1 MARKYPMTV
10 DEIVTS
16 YRQAKNPQLQIGVL
30 ADLNVCTRKEI
41 KDLLAEAG
49 VLKAPPENK
58 GGRPVTFDTELARRL
73 WGEGLTDTEIA
84 AQLGIPV
91 VRFAK
96 WRQRVGLLRPRTAQ
110 TRREDTTKKAGTGR
124 QRTGGTEHEEAE
136 CRCAAALRGGARRG
150 DGEGPAGTAGCGGGG
165 RVRRCAAGGQGLPV
179 HGDAPAG
186 GNAHRRG
193 GAGDVGG
200 ADGHAGGGVKNGKAL
215 APDRGEGCGDKAGFD
230 TAALMG
236 RRPALDARGTHVGTS
251 GRRYEGLKDKPY
263 IYTIRARAYL
273 RGS

>member
-96 WRQRVGLLRPRTAQ
+96 WRQRVGLLRPRTPQ
-110 TRREDTTKKAGTGR
+110 KNRTETEQEEQSVKK
-124 QRTGGTEHEEAE
+124 E
-136 CRCAAALRGGARRG
+136 CVEKSEVPAVTVKDLRVLLDAAA
-150 DGEGPAGTAGCGGGG
+150 
-165 RVRRCAAGGQGLPV
+165 AAGY
-179 HGDAPAG
+179 
-186 GNAHRRG
+186 
-193 GAGDVGG
+193 GDVPLEVKGCRFTEMHLRVETLIG
-200 ADGHAGGGVKNGKAL
+200 AE
-215 APDRGEGCGDKAGFD
+215 APGTLVE
-230 TAALMG
+230 LMAT
-236 RRPALDARGTHVGTS
+236 PAEA
-251 GRRYEGLKDKPY
+251 
-263 IYTIRARAYL
+263 
-273 RGS
+273 

>member
-10 DEIVTS
+10 EEIVTS

-96 WRQRVGLLRPRTAQ
+96 WRQRVGLLRPRTPQ
-110 TRREDTTKKAGTGR
+110 KNRTETEQEEQSVKK
-124 QRTGGTEHEEAE
+124 E
-136 CRCAAALRGGARRG
+136 CVEKSEVPAVTVKDLRVLLDAAA
-150 DGEGPAGTAGCGGGG
+150 
-165 RVRRCAAGGQGLPV
+165 AAGY
-179 HGDAPAG
+179 
-186 GNAHRRG
+186 
-193 GAGDVGG
+193 GDVPLEVKGCRFTEMHLRVETLIG
-200 ADGHAGGGVKNGKAL
+200 AEAPGAL
-215 APDRGEGCGDKAGFD
+215 VE
-230 TAALMG
+230 LMAT
-236 RRPALDARGTHVGTS
+236 PAEA
-251 GRRYEGLKDKPY
+251 
-263 IYTIRARAYL
+263 
-273 RGS
+273 

>member
-49 VLKAPPENK
+49 VLKATPENK

-73 WGEGLTDTEIA
+73 WSEGLTDTEIA

-96 WRQRVGLLRPRTAQ
+96 WRQRVGLLRPCTAQ
-110 TRREDTTKKAGTGR
+110 TRRENTTKKPAQAGSV
-124 QRTGGTEHEEAE
+124 QEEQSMKKQNVDAQPL
-136 CRCAAALRGGARRG
+136 CAAAPSAVTVKGLRALL
-150 DGEGPAGTAGCGGGG
+150 DAAE
-165 RVRRCAAGGQGLPV
+165 AAGY
-179 HGDAPAG
+179 
-186 GNAHRRG
+186 
-193 GAGDVGG
+193 GDVPLEVKGCRFAEMHLRVETLIG
-200 ADGHAGGGVKNGKAL
+200 AE
-215 APDRGEGCGDKAGFD
+215 APGTLVE
-230 TAALMG
+230 LMAT
-236 RRPALDARGTHVGTS
+236 PAEA
-251 GRRYEGLKDKPY
+251 
-263 IYTIRARAYL
+263 
-273 RGS
+273 

>member
-10 DEIVTS
+10 EEIVTS
-16 YRQAKNPQLQIGVL
+16 YRQAKNQQTQIGVL

-84 AQLGIPV
+84 VQLGIPV

-110 TRREDTTKKAGTGR
+110 TRRENTTKKPAQAGSV
-124 QRTGGTEHEEAE
+124 QEEQSMKKQNVDAQPL
-136 CRCAAALRGGARRG
+136 CAAVPCAVTVKGLRVLLDAAEAAGY
-150 DGEGPAGTAGCGGGG
+150 GEAPLVLGG
-165 RVRRCAAGGQGLPV
+165 RHLTELHLRVETLI
-179 HGDAPAG
+179 
-186 GNAHRRG
+186 
-193 GAGDVGG
+193 GAETPGTLVELQ
-200 ADGHAGGGVKNGKAL
+200 A
-215 APDRGEGCGDKAGFD
+215 
-230 TAALMG
+230 TAAE
-236 RRPALDARGTHVGTS
+236 A
-251 GRRYEGLKDKPY
+251 
-263 IYTIRARAYL
+263 
-273 RGS
+273 